1 MSVANHRMQENVE
14 RSEAVV
20 EKSWFSS
27 VSTLCVRE
35 CYSLELQKVI
45 YERLGYP
52 SHGGGLEKAF
62 MEFLDR
68 DACVER
74 FLKVSESQHPFACLY
89 YLRQTDGLLAS
100 YHPDFMVCTDTHIYI
115 VETKADGRVND
126 ANVLRKRQA
135 AATWCAKINTLEPA
149 DRMERT
155 WEYILLPE
163 SDFYLQCANGATWE
177 DMARLNKVL
186 KAAPGEL
193 F

>member
-1 MSVANHRMQENVE
+1 
-14 RSEAVV
+14 
-20 EKSWFSS
+20 
-27 VSTLCVRE
+27 
-35 CYSLELQKVI
+35 
-45 YERLGYP
+45 
-52 SHGGGLEKAF
+52 
-62 MEFLDR
+62 
-68 DACVER
+68 
-74 FLKVSESQHPFACLY
+74 
-89 YLRQTDGLLAS
+89 
-100 YHPDFMVCTDTHIYI
+100 MVCTDTHIYI